1 LCTECFHAQG
11 LLDHV
16 EFIKDCLSAAQQ
28 ERQALEQARIL
39 CSKVTIQVVVPDEES
54 AAAESVSTIGESTVP
69 AVVTQVAAAETTGAG
84 PTTTAPTTDA
94 AATEAAAE
102 GATGTAPT
110 DATTAATEEPDHSD
124 TGSWSQVGGSDGTPG
139 SATNSPPPMD
149 GDTVASPTP
158 SSPSA
163 AELTGS
169 WHAVVEGEEGVPAA
183 HQSSSSS
190 PTNNAWINVPPTATS
205 TKALMDLLADPA
217 QFGPL
222 LRVSP
227 FLKSIVHE
235 LSNGLIGVADFLEQ
249 LDDAVG
255 STGKREADSLTE
267 LKKQA
272 FRVAGDM
279 GSAMKQIL
287 DHALPSKQVDNYY
300 YSNTGTDM
308 LACILEFLLDLC
320 EEEELNSVAFF
331 WPQLCHIHLRM
342 LPPKNSAEQRRVDLV
357 EDFLLTV
364 ASRYSVHLALE
375 LIWSHTADLEE
386 SLASAP
392 CPASCRRRRYAV
404 LRFVCELESL
414 LFDFDGG
421 WGGGS
426 VSLGKMLAATGDQ
439 MNLLKEMMK
448 QVQALRK
455 DVPEWLTRSARIDML
470 SNSNATLNDAGRP
483 PEAAVQEKLR
493 IAKNADYFSSHLSFT
508 KRICDVAEKLRFME
522 VEERA
527 QALQGELDLLN
538 SSGAMGGDPLNEIQ
552 EHLVR
557 VVRVPST
564 EGHVFRSKERTPVLL
579 LMEIV
584 GQGADEIAS
593 EGKASKKYDK
603 HSETLSSNVDNDST
617 ESKTLEST
625 SSQES
630 KVESKDDME
639 AAELDSS
646 DQSEDKAPA
655 SPATPERS
663 ALSGDSEGSPDALK
677 SSPRGK

>member
-1 LCTECFHAQG
+1 
-11 LLDHV
+11 
-16 EFIKDCLSAAQQ
+16 
-28 ERQALEQARIL
+28 
-39 CSKVTIQVVVPDEES
+39 
-54 AAAESVSTIGESTVP
+54 
-69 AVVTQVAAAETTGAG
+69 
-84 PTTTAPTTDA
+84 
-94 AATEAAAE
+94 
-102 GATGTAPT
+102 
-110 DATTAATEEPDHSD
+110 
-124 TGSWSQVGGSDGTPG
+124 
-139 SATNSPPPMD
+139 
-149 GDTVASPTP
+149 
-158 SSPSA
+158 
-163 AELTGS
+163 
-169 WHAVVEGEEGVPAA
+169 
-183 HQSSSSS
+183 
-190 PTNNAWINVPPTATS
+190 
-205 TKALMDLLADPA
+205 MDLLDDPA

-300 YSNTGTDM
+300 CSNTGTDM

-320 EEEELNSVAFF
+320 EEDELNSVAFF

-364 ASRYSVHLALE
+364 ATRYSVHLALE
-375 LIWSHTADLEE
+375 LVWSHTADLEE
-386 SLASAP
+386 SLGTAP
-392 CPASCRRRRYAV
+392 CPVSCRRRRYAV

-448 QVQALRK
+448 QVQELRK
-455 DVPEWLTRSARIDML
+455 NVPEWLTRSARIDML
-470 SNSNATLNDAGRP
+470 SNSNASLNGDVARP
-483 PEAAVQEKLR
+483 TGAAVQEKLR

-557 VVRVPST
+557 VVRVPCT

-593 EGKASKKYDK
+593 EGKASKKSDK
-603 HSETLSSNVDNDST
+603 RTETLSSTVDST
-617 ESKTLEST
+617 EPQTLQST
-625 SSQES
+625 LSQES
-630 KVESKDDME
+630 KVESNDDVE
-639 AAELDSS
+639 AVELNT
-646 DQSEDKAPA
+646 SEHSGDKAPEPPA
-655 SPATPERS
+655 SPGPS
-663 ALSGDSEGSPDALK
+663 PSSGNSEGLSDALR